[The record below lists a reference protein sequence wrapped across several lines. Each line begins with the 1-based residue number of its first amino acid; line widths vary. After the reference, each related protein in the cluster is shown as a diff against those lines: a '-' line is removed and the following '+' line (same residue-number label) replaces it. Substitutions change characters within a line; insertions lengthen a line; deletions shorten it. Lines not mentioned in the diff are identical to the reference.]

1 MLRHLQLGPLRRHG
15 WLLFFDLI
23 GHPKAST
30 GYAWVYDTEA
40 GSRTL
45 AVLQLPPVISP
56 VTAVRAAIVG
66 ELRPIE
72 GN

>member
-1 MLRHLQLGPLRRHG
+1 MTPY
-15 WLLFFDLI
+15 I
-23 GHPKAST
+23 
-30 GYAWVYDTEA
+30 V
-40 GSRTL
+40 SRTL

-66 ELRPIE
+66 ELRQIQ

>member
-1 MLRHLQLGPLRRHG
+1 MSKQG
-15 WLLFFDLI
+15 DLI

-30 GYAWVYDTEA
+30 GYAWAYDTEA

-56 VTAVRAAIVG
+56 ITAVRAAIVG
-66 ELRPIE
+66 ELRQIE